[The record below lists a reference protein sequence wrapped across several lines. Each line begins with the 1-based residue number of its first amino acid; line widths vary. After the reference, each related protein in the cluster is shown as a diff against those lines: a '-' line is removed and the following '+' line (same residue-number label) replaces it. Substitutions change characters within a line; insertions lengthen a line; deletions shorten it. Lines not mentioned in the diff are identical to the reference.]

1 MVTMIIYGLRRKE
14 TESFEKLTKNLF
26 AYLSEEELQ
35 LYCFSSLDAVKE
47 FLAKGLLLDLACIGV
62 TGQEEIALLQ
72 QIRGLYGQAELLLVA
87 DSHVSPM
94 EYLTP
99 AVRAASL
106 LLYPYKEQ
114 QKEQVLRG
122 FLRSCLKARA
132 GDALKEKGF
141 LVIENRE
148 GRTVIPFG
156 QIYYI
161 EVRERKVFIRIRNKE
176 YSKYDSMEHL
186 LGQLPDIFVRCH
198 RSFAFNMQHLDRI
211 RLSENT
217 VYLEDGMMVPL
228 SRSYKSAVKACMQ
241 NGMGKE

>member
-1 MVTMIIYGLRRKE
+1 MVTMIIYGPRRKE
-14 TESFEKLTKNLF
+14 TASFEKLTKNLF

-35 LYCFSSLDAVKE
+35 LYCFCSLDTVKE
-47 FLAKGLLLDLACIGV
+47 FLEKGMLLDLACIGV
-62 TGQEEIALLQ
+62 TGQAEIALLQ

-87 DSHVSPM
+87 DSCISPM

-122 FLRSCLKARA
+122 FLRSCLKDRA
-132 GDALKEKGF
+132 GHDCKDKDF

-148 GRTVIPFG
+148 GRTVIPFD

-186 LGQLPDIFVRCH
+186 LGQLPDRFVRCH
-198 RSFAFNMQHLDRI
+198 RSFAFNMRHLERI

>member
-1 MVTMIIYGLRRKE
+1 MVTMIIYGPRRKE
-14 TESFEKLTKNLF
+14 TESFEKLTKNMF

-35 LYCFSSLDAVKE
+35 LYCFCTLDTVKE
-47 FLAKGLLLDLACIGV
+47 FLSKGMLLDLACIGV

-87 DSHVSPM
+87 DSCVSPM

-106 LLYPYKEQ
+106 LLHPYKEQ
-114 QKEQVLRG
+114 QREQVLRG

-132 GDALKEKGF
+132 GHDLKDKDF
-141 LVIENRE
+141 FVIENRE
-148 GRTVIPFG
+148 GKTVIPFD

-198 RSFAFNMQHLDRI
+198 RSFAFNMRHLERI

-228 SRSYKSAVKACMQ
+228 SRSYKSAVKACMR